1 MFKFKANFR
10 KKGIADKNKKYI
22 PLPNDSDQDL
32 PACSSGLF
40 SIQKRFLRKIA
51 GLALNQ

>member
-1 MFKFKANFR
+1 MFKFKANFG

-32 PACSSGLF
+32 SACSSGLF
-40 SIQKRFLRKIA
+40 FSAKTVSRKIA
-51 GLALNQ
+51 GYGFE